1 MDGTKSVQV
10 PVVSG
15 WVGYAMTAAIVA
27 IRAFQPGAEPM
38 SEWSWWS
45 WLLMSIPAV
54 LPLYLWVAVGAL
66 WLSARGLLSALEA
79 VMTRRR
85 KP

>member
-1 MDGTKSVQV
+1 MGGKT
-10 PVVSG
+10 VSIPITGG
-15 WVGYAMTAAIVA
+15 WPGYALTAAIVA

-45 WLLMSIPAV
+45 WILMSIPAAF
-54 LPLYLWVAVGAL
+54 PLAAWAAF
-66 WLSARGLLSALEA
+66 GLLWILASAALA
-79 VMTRRR
+79 LVGKAPPGR